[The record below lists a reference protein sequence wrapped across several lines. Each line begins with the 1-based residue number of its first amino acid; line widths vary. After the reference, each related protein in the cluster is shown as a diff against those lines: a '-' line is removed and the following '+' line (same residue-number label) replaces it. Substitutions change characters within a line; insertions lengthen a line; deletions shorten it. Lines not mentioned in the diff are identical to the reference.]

1 MVAGE
6 DEQLGAMATFIV
18 GKGLALALQRA
29 DWTTFARGYNGADFA
44 KNHYDDKLQEEHA
57 ALVAH
62 GLPDLHLRAVQLRL
76 MFRGFDPGP
85 SPLPNLGAAPER
97 SEP

>member
-29 DWTTFARGYNGADFA
+29 DWTTFARGYNGADSRRTTTTTS
-44 KNHYDDKLQEEHA
+44 YRRST
-57 ALVAH
+57 
-62 GLPDLHLRAVQLRL
+62 PPSWL
-76 MFRGFDPGP
+76 MDCRT
-85 SPLPNLGAAPER
+85 STCAR
-97 SEP
+97 SSCD